1 MSALGNIVFKELKE
15 LMTPATFLPI
25 IIIAIIFSSMGG
37 TIGGIGEELQEP
49 PTIALINSDN
59 GRFSE
64 IATNVYNHTSN
75 VTFYS
80 RNINDK

>member
-1 MSALGNIVFKELKE
+1 MSALVNIVFKELKE

-37 TIGGIGEELQEP
+37 TIGGIEDELQEQ

-59 GRFSE
+59 GRYFRDS
-64 IATNVYNHTSN
+64 YKR
-75 VTFYS
+75 F
-80 RNINDK
+80 